1 MPYRQSLVQM
11 RVRLRKNVLKELRTA
26 AKQNDRSLN
35 DEIMRRLEQ
44 SLMEDR
50 VESSNKNLLTVWRK
64 ELAVWRKERDGA
76 NP

>member
-1 MPYRQSLVQM
+1 M